1 MNKRT
6 KDIFP
11 KEMHMK
17 RCLTSLIIR
26 EIKTTMRYHF
36 KPVRMTVIKKN
47 TNSKCWQGC
56 RERRTFILGWGKC
69 KLVQPLWKTVWRLLK
84 KLRIPL
90 PEIHTEKKKNTN
102 PKSSEQYYWQLPRCR
117 SKLGVHEPDEWIKK
131 MWCVCINICVCACV
145 YTHIYIHTH

>member
-36 KPVRMTVIKKN
+36 KPVIMTVIKKN

-56 RERRTFILGWGKC
+56 RERGTFTLGWGKC

-90 PEIHTEKKKNTN
+90 PEIHTEKKPLILKTQ
-102 PKSSEQYYWQLPRCR
+102 SSIIDSCQDVEATC
-117 SKLGVHEPDEWIKK
+117 VHEPDEWIKK